1 MEQWQKS
8 LENALTDASELAKRF
23 DLSEEAVR
31 RVSAVFP
38 FRITR
43 YYLSLIRAKG
53 DPIYRQCVPDELELR
68 ESGDL
73 MDDPLGE
80 EALSPAPCIVH
91 RYPDHCL
98 LLVSNCCACYCR
110 FCTRKRKFRTPM
122 CVDEANVARGIEY
135 IASNPD
141 IHDVLVSGGDPL
153 LLDTDRLESILSRLR
168 AIEHVDFIRIGT
180 RTPCVLPERINR
192 HLVSMLRQYHPLYI
206 LSDAGI
212 PLGSQTVLLRGV
224 NDDPEVIR
232 LLMRK
237 LLAVRVKPYYLF
249 QSDLI
254 YGTEHFR
261 TPLSVGL
268 DIMKKLRGWT
278 SGLAVPHF
286 AIDLPCGG
294 GKVPL
299 IPDYLE
305 KSTAVCIRS
314 GISAA
319 YRTVIRTS
327 KTERSGAFLPFFYAD
342 GCFREYARMKCREAE
357 RACFSA

>member
-1 MEQWQKS
+1 MEQWQKN
-8 LENALTDASELAKRF
+8 LEHALTDASELAKMF
-23 DLSEEAVR
+23 HLSEEGVC
-31 RVSAVFP
+31 RVAAVFP

-53 DPIYRQCVPDELELR
+53 DPIYLQCVPDERELET
-68 ESGDL
+68 SGDL

-80 EALSPAPCIVH
+80 EELTPAPCVVH

-122 CVDEANVARGIEY
+122 CVDEASVNLGIEY
-135 IASNPD
+135 IASNSA
-141 IHDVLVSGGDPL
+141 IRDVLISGGDPFL
-153 LLDTDRLESILSRLR
+153 LETDRLEDILRKLRSID
-168 AIEHVDFIRIGT
+168 HVDIIRIGT

-192 HLVSMLRQYHPLYI
+192 RLVSMLKQYHPLYI
-206 LSDAGI
+206 NVHFNHPDEITPRSAAALTRLADAGI

-232 LLMRK
+232 TLMRK
-237 LLAVRVKPYYLF
+237 LLSVRVKPYYLF

-261 TPLSVGL
+261 TPLSAGL
-268 DIMKKLRGWT
+268 GIMRKLRGWT
-278 SGLAVPHF
+278 SGMAVPHF
-286 AIDLPCGG
+286 AVDLPCGG

-299 IPDYLE
+299 VPDYLE
-305 KSTAVCIRS
+305 RVDGRVYTFRNFRGVP
-314 GISAA
+314 
-319 YRTVIRTS
+319 YRYPDI
-327 KTERSGAFLPFFYAD
+327 ED
-342 GCFREYARMKCREAE
+342 
-357 RACFSA
+357 

>member
-8 LENALTDASELAKRF
+8 LKNALTDPSELAKRF
-23 DLSEEAVR
+23 DLSEEAIR
-31 RVSAVFP
+31 RVAAVFP

-80 EALSPAPCIVH
+80 EDLTPAPCVVH

-122 CVDEANVARGIEY
+122 CVDEASVARGIEY
-135 IASNPD
+135 IASNPA
-141 IHDVLVSGGDPL
+141 IRDVLVSGGDPF

-192 HLVSMLRQYHPLYI
+192 RLVSMLRQYHPLFI
-206 LSDAGI
+206 NVHFNHPDEITPQAAAALNRLADAGI

-224 NDDPEVIR
+224 NDDAEVIR
-232 LLMRK
+232 LLMRR
-237 LLAVRVKPYYLF
+237 LLTARVRPYYLF

-261 TPLSVGL
+261 TPLSTGL

-278 SGLAVPHF
+278 SGMAVPHF

-299 IPDYLE
+299 VPDYLE
-305 KSTAVCIRS
+305 RVDGRVYTFRNFR
-314 GISAA
+314 GIP
-319 YRTVIRTS
+319 YRYPDI
-327 KTERSGAFLPFFYAD
+327 ED
-342 GCFREYARMKCREAE
+342 
-357 RACFSA
+357 

>member
-1 MEQWQKS
+1 MATLMEQWQKS

-23 DLSEEAVR
+23 DLPEETVR

-80 EALSPAPCIVH
+80 EGLTPAPCVVH

-122 CVDEANVARGIEY
+122 CVDESEVARGIEY
-135 IASNPD
+135 IASNTA
-141 IHDVLVSGGDPL
+141 IRDVLVSGGDPFL
-153 LLDTDRLESILSRLR
+153 LETDRLESILSRLR
-168 AIEHVDFIRIGT
+168 AIEHVDIIRIGT
-180 RTPCVLPERINR
+180 RVPCVLPERINR
-192 HLVSMLRQYHPLYI
+192 RLVFMLKQYHPLYI
-206 LSDAGI
+206 NVHFNHPDEITPRSAAALTRLADAGI

-261 TPLSVGL
+261 TPLSAGL
-268 DIMKKLRGWT
+268 YIMKKLRGWT
-278 SGLAVPHF
+278 SGMAVPHF

-299 IPDYLE
+299 VPDYLE
-305 KSTAVCIRS
+305 RVDGRVYTFRNFRGVP
-314 GISAA
+314 
-319 YRTVIRTS
+319 YRYPDI
-327 KTERSGAFLPFFYAD
+327 E
-342 GCFREYARMKCREAE
+342 E
-357 RACFSA
+357 